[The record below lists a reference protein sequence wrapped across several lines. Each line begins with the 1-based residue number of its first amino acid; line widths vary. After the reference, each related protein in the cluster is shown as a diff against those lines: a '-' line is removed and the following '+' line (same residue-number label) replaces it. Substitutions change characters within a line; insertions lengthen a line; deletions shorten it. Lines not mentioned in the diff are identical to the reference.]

1 MKKYI
6 GLFLLSLSLVSGA
19 YARPFISI
27 EGGIAGAYSGE
38 TKRISTA
45 EYGYYEDIKGAE
57 ITYGV
62 PFTISIGYLKEERFG
77 DGFGV
82 SVFYTK
88 NIVSDTTAKTIETD
102 YDFSKTYLPSDDIVQ
117 ITSQQAGIGLTYKP
131 DSSFAIN
138 LGVSK
143 DIGSKVVYAIKN
155 TEIERKLNGTY
166 MPLSIDWGQ
175 HFDNFGLYCTL
186 GTQLHLSGDEY
197 VSNGFFIGLKV
208 QYLISW

>member
-1 MKKYI
+1 MKKA
-6 GLFLLSLSLVSGA
+6 FLVAVLLTAFVGSA

-27 EGGIAGAYSGE
+27 EGGIGFHGGN

-45 EYGYYEDIKGAE
+45 EYGYYDDIKGPD
-57 ITYGV
+57 ITFGA
-62 PFTISIGYLKEERFG
+62 PFTISIGYLKEKTFG

-82 SVFYTK
+82 SVFYIK
-88 NIVSDTTAKTIETD
+88 NIVSDTDAETIDTG
-102 YDFSKTYLPSDDIVQ
+102 YDSSKTYLLGDDIAQ
-117 ITSQQAGIGLTYKP
+117 TTSQQAGIGLIYKP
-131 DSSFAIN
+131 DKTFAIN
-138 LGVSK
+138 LGISK

-155 TEIERKLNGTY
+155 TEVERKLNGIY

-175 HFDNFGLYCTL
+175 HFDNFGLYTTL

-197 VSNGFFIGLKV
+197 SSSYFFVGIKI

>member
-1 MKKYI
+1 MKKVI
-6 GLFLLSLSLVSGA
+6 AVALLMLGFFSGA
-19 YARPFISI
+19 YARPFISV

-62 PFTISIGYLKEERFG
+62 PFTISIGYLKEKSFG

-88 NIVSDTTAKTIETD
+88 NIVSDTNAKTIDTG
-102 YDFSKTYLPSDDIVQ
+102 YDTSKTFLPSDDIVQ
-117 ITSQQAGIGLTYKP
+117 TTSQQAGIGLIYKP
-131 DSSFAIN
+131 DASFAIN

-143 DIGSKVVYAIKN
+143 DIGSKIVYAIKN
-155 TEIERKLNGTY
+155 TEVERKLNGTY

-197 VSNGFFIGLKV
+197 ISNGFFIGLKV